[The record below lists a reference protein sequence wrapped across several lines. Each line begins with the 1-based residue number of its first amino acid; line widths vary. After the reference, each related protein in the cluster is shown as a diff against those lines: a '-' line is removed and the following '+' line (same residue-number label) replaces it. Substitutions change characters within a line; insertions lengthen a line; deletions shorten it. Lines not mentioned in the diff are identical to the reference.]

1 MADPCQNQDARD
13 AARDWARLMADA
25 QAGDQAAYHRLLK
38 EVLPVVRAIVRRR
51 IFDPVL
57 VEDVVQETLLAMHR
71 VRHTFDPTRPFL
83 PWLVAIATA
92 RTIDAQRARGR
103 LVRREVSDPEALHA
117 YPDKFA
123 TNPVTEAALAADV
136 RYRLEALPQ
145 RQRQAVELV
154 KLQQLSV
161 ADAARASNQSVSAVK
176 SLLNR
181 AMATLRLHKDA
192 DNG

>member
-1 MADPCQNQDARD
+1 MADPCQNQDVRE
-13 AARDWARLMADA
+13 AARDWAGLMADA
-25 QAGDQAAYHRLLK
+25 QTGDRAAYHRLLK
-38 EVLPVVRAIVRRR
+38 EVLPVVRGIVRRR

-57 VEDVVQETLLAMHR
+57 AEDVVQDTLLAMHR
-71 VRHTFDPTRPFL
+71 VRHTFDPARPFL

-103 LVRREVSDPEALHA
+103 LVRREVSDPVALHS
-117 YPDKFA
+117 YPDDFA
-123 TNPVTEAALAADV
+123 ANPLAEAAVVADV

-181 AMATLRLHKDA
+181 AMATLRLQKDA
-192 DNG
+192 EDG